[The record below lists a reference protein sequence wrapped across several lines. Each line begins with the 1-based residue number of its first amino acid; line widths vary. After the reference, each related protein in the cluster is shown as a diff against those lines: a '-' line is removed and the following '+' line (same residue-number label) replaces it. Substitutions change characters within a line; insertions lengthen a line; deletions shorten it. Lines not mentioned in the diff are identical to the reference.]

1 MGDVL
6 RLELGKYNLEIGSE
20 KEPPSEED
28 NIVETKKDNKSIVTE
43 SNTNSKEKATK
54 KIETIEENNLNSELI
69 KNGKL
74 IIYSQDL
81 ITYDGI

>member
-1 MGDVL
+1 M
-6 RLELGKYNLEIGSE
+6 GKYNLELGSE

-54 KIETIEENNLNSELI
+54 KIETTEENNLNSEI
-69 KNGKL
+69 TQNSKL
-74 IIYSQDL
+74 KIYSQDL
-81 ITYDGI
+81 ITYDGKEFKNFP